1 MIKNSPLKIIIRQNK
16 EKQSAIK
23 GLYYMLVLNWV
34 KHSFEEKKSYLTA
47 SDYCFPEIAK
57 LHVLFGGK
65 TSLQFHT
72 VHAVKDLRNLK
83 LQVLTYEQIH
93 KLVSSTNR

>member
-23 GLYYMLVLNWV
+23 GLYYKLVLNWV
-34 KHSFEEKKSYLTA
+34 KHSRKRNPTWQLRIIAFQTLPNCMYYL
-47 SDYCFPEIAK
+47 
-57 LHVLFGGK
+57 GK

-83 LQVLTYEQIH
+83 LQVLTYEQSH